1 MEEFWQMDTPV
12 EPLPLIPFAAIN
24 SDSQAPDDPVSVL
37 YMARTDYGK
46 DARFTLNDG
55 PNASVLFFIPDRP
68 LYNFTIWHLTVE
80 DIQDNGD
87 IIFSAETA
95 ISLDGKLL
103 SLPLAPSIPAVVQ
116 LVFLGDLPAYGMTYM
131 DEDGNRCCDVMEL
144 SGEDGSLVIR
154 KANPDAGKF
163 VLPAAG

>member
-1 MEEFWQMDTPV
+1 MDTPV
-12 EPLPLIPFAAIN
+12 EPLPLIPFAARN

-55 PNASVLFFIPDRP
+55 PNASVLLFIPDRP
-68 LYNFTIWHLTVE
+68 VYNFTIWHLTVE

-103 SLPLAPSIPAVVQ
+103 SLPLAPSIPAGVQ